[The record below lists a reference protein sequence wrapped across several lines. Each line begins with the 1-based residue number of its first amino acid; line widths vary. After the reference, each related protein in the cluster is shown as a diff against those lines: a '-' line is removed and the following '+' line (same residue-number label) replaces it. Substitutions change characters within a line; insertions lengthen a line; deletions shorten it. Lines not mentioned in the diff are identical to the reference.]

1 MALRFLSTRLS
12 STAPLCSSTAPFLRP
27 ALPLFARVSPTNNP
41 PTTPR
46 TRTFATTTSKM
57 SSTSALVDLAK
68 NRRTIY
74 KLGKTSPVSDS
85 QIEELVNAAITH
97 VPSSFNTQST
107 RLLVLLHQE
116 HEKLWDI
123 VIDMFGEL
131 VKTGAVPEEL
141 WKNQTLPKLKG
152 MQAGVGTVCFSFIS
166 SGKVSWVMYS
176 GLMENRSYST
186 KTPRTSSRSQRSSL
200 STRITS
206 SHGLSTPTPCTSIS
220 VRRLCI

>member
-1 MALRFLSTRLS
+1 
-12 STAPLCSSTAPFLRP
+12 
-27 ALPLFARVSPTNNP
+27 
-41 PTTPR
+41 
-46 TRTFATTTSKM
+46 M

-123 VIDMFGEL
+123 VIDTFGEL
-131 VKTGAVPEEL
+131 VKTGAVPEEM

-166 SGKVSWVMYS
+166 
-176 GLMENRSYST
+176 
-186 KTPRTSSRSQRSSL
+186 
-200 STRITS
+200 
-206 SHGLSTPTPCTSIS
+206 
-220 VRRLCI
+220 